1 MWKKITIVIAIIACI
16 GAISLLILK
25 GIVKPSLDE
34 SVKIEEQYEDF
45 IVHIRIEKTEEGFQV
60 LRSIEY
66 IGKEDIMVRHRTP
79 LTQVTINA
87 DNAVFTGSPIS
98 KQMEPGLQYH
108 PQEPLK
114 FPSLDKGVHKVYVH
128 TQFFIEEKRI
138 DIKTKSEIKFN

>member
-1 MWKKITIVIAIIACI
+1 MWKKITIVIALIACI
-16 GAISLLILK
+16 GAISLFVFKDIQK
-25 GIVKPSLDE
+25 TSLDKT
-34 SVKIEEQYEDF
+34 VKIEEQYEDF

-66 IGKEDIMVRHRTP
+66 IGQEAIMLRHRTP

-114 FPSLDKGVHKVYVH
+114 FQALDKGVHKVYVH
-128 TQFFIEEKRI
+128 TQFFIEEQRI
-138 DIKTKSEIKFN
+138 DIRTESEIKFK